1 MIICNASRV
10 ELIEAMGSDL
20 SVVNAARVSF
30 SKRSNAL
37 DARDIRLIG
46 YLARHNHWT
55 VFGHCSVSFRI
66 AAPIFVARQLGKH
79 QVGLVW
85 NEVSRRYVDS
95 EPEFFV
101 PSAWRV
107 RAENVKQGSG
117 DNANESDERISDE
130 LLVETTQKALDTYNK
145 LLDTGIC
152 PEQARMVLPQNTMTE
167 WIWTGSL
174 MAFCRVCK
182 LRLDPH
188 SQKETAQVAEKIK
201 SHLEVLFPEST
212 KALLGTEN

>member
-1 MIICNASRV
+1 MIICNESRV
-10 ELIEAMGSDL
+10 ELIDSMGSDL

-30 SKRSNAL
+30 RKRSESL
-37 DARDIRLIG
+37 DARDIKLIS

-55 VFGHCSVSFRI
+55 VFGHCSLSFRI

-85 NEVSRRYVDS
+85 NEVSRRYVDA

-101 PSAWRV
+101 PAVWRT

-117 DNANESDERISDE
+117 DPAGSYEERLADV
-130 LLVETTQKALDTYNK
+130 LLLETTEKALESYNK
-145 LLDTGIC
+145 LLERGIC
-152 PEQARMVLPQNTMTE
+152 PEQARMILPQNMMTE

-174 MAFCRVCK
+174 MAFIRVCK

-188 SQKETAQVAEKIK
+188 SQQETREIAEKIK
-201 SHLEVLFPEST
+201 THLEVLFPEST
-212 KALLGTEN
+212 KALLQT